1 MLNFQQK
8 QELFFNCLN
17 EKNNSYSDDIRKEIL
32 FYFDFLENDLGFLNR
47 FSSEIEIKN
56 FTNMLVSKIIMNKY
70 QDGVHNIIENY
81 CC

>member
-1 MLNFQQK
+1 M
-8 QELFFNCLN
+8 
-17 EKNNSYSDDIRKEIL
+17 RKIIL
-32 FYFDFLENDLGFLNR
+32 IVMIFVKKFYFILIFLENDLGFLNR

-56 FTNMLVSKIIMNKY
+56 FTNMLVSKIIMNEY

>member
-1 MLNFQQK
+1 M
-8 QELFFNCLN
+8 
-17 EKNNSYSDDIRKEIL
+17 
-32 FYFDFLENDLGFLNR
+32 ENDLGFLNR

-56 FTNMLVSKIIMNKY
+56 FTNMLVSKIIMNEY